1 MKITKL
7 LSKTECPF
15 MITKGTHPSF
25 RCWYYLWHL
34 WGKQKC
40 PFAESQESV
49 WGTAIPL
56 RQEILPKVQANI
68 FTIRVC
74 SSCYDLIRTV

>member
-1 MKITKL
+1 MML
-7 LSKTECPF
+7 LSKTMHPF
-15 MITKGTHPSF
+15 IITKGTPPSF

-40 PFAESQESV
+40 PFGEIQESV
-49 WGTAIPL
+49 WETAIPL

-68 FTIRVC
+68 FTIWVC